1 MNLITLKQ
9 MSEEVSE
16 KYVGHRSVVVPSEK
30 LGFTELCSLRT
41 DKNEYPLAREG
52 SEQFARRCNVPVGF
66 LLKQEDDFRSIILN
80 RCFHDNVEAGSIG
93 SDIRLNINKEGQVT
107 GFDDS
112 KLLKISPLTLIGI
125 INETLP
131 KDKGLTAENV
141 MVARMHTSPTILS
154 FSCYSPLPEFES
166 QVRVGDIINGGI
178 DVHHSITGEFG
189 TQVRCYLRR
198 LSCTNGATTH
208 ICEDEKQIRARRLPN
223 GRFDEDDMIRQINRL
238 VSQAWIQL
246 GDKLEAVKELLDKPR
261 VSPTLLR
268 QQRTRFSLNNRV
280 LQAIENAIDL
290 DELGA
295 THTQYDWFNSITRVA
310 SHDDSLSL
318 RQQRMLMYMGG
329 ELSQQE
335 ARMCDKCGSW
345 LGRLN

>member
-1 MNLITLKQ
+1 MEKILKQ
-9 MSEEVSE
+9 VTEEVAEKYADHSSFAISSE
-16 KYVGHRSVVVPSEK
+16 KIRFVESGLLST
-30 LGFTELCSLRT
+30 G
-41 DKNEYPLAREG
+41 KNDFVLALDG
-52 SEQFARRCNVPVGF
+52 TKQFARRSKVPADF
-66 LLKQEDDFRSIILN
+66 LLRQEADLQAAILE
-80 RCFHDNVEAGSIG
+80 RCFHNEVENGSIG
-93 SDIRLNINKEGQVT
+93 NEVRINLNKEKQVI
-107 GFDDS
+107 GFEDP
-112 KLLKISPLTLIGI
+112 KLLKINVLTLMKV
-125 INETLP
+125 INGTLP
-131 KDKGLTAENV
+131 KDKGLSAENV
-141 MVARMHTSPTILS
+141 MVARLHTSPTIFS
-154 FSCYSPLPEFES
+154 FSCYSPSDEFES
-166 QVRVGDIINGGI
+166 RPRVGDIINGGI

-189 TQVRCYLRR
+189 TQVRCHLRR

-238 VSQAWIQL
+238 VGQAWIQL
-246 GDKLEAVKELLDKPR
+246 GDKLEAVKGLLDKPR

-280 LQAIENAIDL
+280 LKAIEDAIDL

-310 SHDDSLSL
+310 SHDESLSL